1 MTLCKKLTLFFKDK
15 IAPNCSHKNKYFRFL
30 IIILGFIFFYFTAS
44 FNVKNREI
52 WTVDDGF
59 KNVNALDIFKNTKKI
74 EEFQDKP
81 NTGSKISEQNKPN
94 TGSEISE
101 QSFINFKGMFIGIII
116 FVILL
121 VFKKGFNGI
130 SLGTLIGACVGI
142 WIAIGF
148 PSIIYFLEFVFSGKI
163 FF

>member
-52 WTVDDGF
+52 WKNNNGF
-59 KNVNALDIFKNTKKI
+59 KNVTEKI
-74 EEFQDKP
+74 EKFQDQK
-81 NTGSKISEQNKPN
+81 NSDL
-94 TGSEISE
+94 EISE

>member
-15 IAPNCSHKNKYFRFL
+15 IVPNCSLKNKYFRLL

-44 FNVKNREI
+44 FNVEKRTI
-52 WTVDDGF
+52 WTDNNGF
-59 KNVNALDIFKNTKKI
+59 KNVSDIFKNTEKI
-74 EEFQDKP
+74 EKFQDKK
-81 NTGSKISEQNKPN
+81 NNN
-94 TGSEISE
+94 SEITE

-116 FVILL
+116 FVVLL
-121 VFKKGFNGI
+121 VLKKGFNGI
-130 SLGTLIGACVGI
+130 SLGTLIGACIGI
-142 WIAIGF
+142 WIAIGI

>member
-52 WTVDDGF
+52 WADNDVF
-59 KNVNALDIFKNTKKI
+59 KNVSDIFKNTEKI
-74 EEFQDKP
+74 EKFQDQTNK
-81 NTGSKISEQNKPN
+81 GSK
-94 TGSEISE
+94 ISE

>member
-52 WTVDDGF
+52 WTNHNGF
-59 KNVNALDIFKNTKKI
+59 KNVNALDIFKNTETI
-74 EEFQDKP
+74 EKFQDKP
-81 NTGSKISEQNKPN
+81 NTG
-94 TGSEISE
+94 EISE